1 MRFRNAKKT
10 DFPQVLYLAQ
20 KLELD
25 YSGMEADDFLVAE
38 DSRKIVG
45 ICALKKYEDC
55 LELCSLGVDENYRRC
70 GLGKK
75 LVLGALKKAKS
86 EVYLATI
93 IPEFFEKFGFKKST
107 QIPLS
112 MVKKSEW
119 CEGCKKELCTI
130 MVKKSK

>member
-1 MRFRNAKKT
+1 MRIRNATKA
-10 DFPQVLYLAQ
+10 DFAQILNLAK

-25 YSGMEADDFLVAE
+25 YSGMEAEDFLVAE

-45 ICALKKYEDC
+45 ICALKKHKDC
-55 LELCSLGVDENYRRC
+55 IELCSLGVDENYRKR

-75 LVLGALKKAKS
+75 LVLGVLKKAKG

-93 IPEFFEKFGFKKST
+93 IPEFFERFGFEKSA

-112 MVKKSEW
+112 MIKKSEW
-119 CEGCKKELCTI
+119 CQGCKKELCTI
-130 MVKKSK
+130 MVKKAK

>member
-1 MRFRNAKKT
+1 MRFRNAKKA
-10 DFPQVLYLAQ
+10 DFPQVLYLAK

-38 DSRKIVG
+38 DSRKTVG
-45 ICALKKYEDC
+45 ICALKKHKDC
-55 LELCSLGVDENYRRC
+55 IELCSLGVDENYRKR

-75 LVLGALKKAKS
+75 LVLGVLKKAKR
-86 EVYLATI
+86 EIHLATI
-93 IPEFFEKFGFKKST
+93 IPQFFEKFGFEKSS

-119 CEGCKKELCTI
+119 CLGCKKDLCTI
-130 MVKKSK
+130 MVRKAK

>member
-1 MRFRNAKKT
+1 MRIRNAKKA
-10 DFPQVLYLAQ
+10 DSPQILNLAK

-45 ICALKKYEDC
+45 ICALKKHKDC
-55 LELCSLGVDENYRRC
+55 LELCSLGVDENHRKR

-75 LVLGALKKAKS
+75 LVLGVLKKAKS

-93 IPEFFEKFGFKKST
+93 IPELFEKFGFEKST

-112 MVKKSEW
+112 MVKKSDW
-119 CEGCKKELCTI
+119 CQGCKKELCTI
-130 MVKKSK
+130 MVKKPK

>member
-1 MRFRNAKKT
+1 MRFRNAKKA
-10 DFPQVLYLAQ
+10 DSPQILNLAK

-25 YSGMEADDFLVAE
+25 YSGMEADAFLVAE

-45 ICALKKYEDC
+45 ICALKKHKDC
-55 LELCSLGVDENYRRC
+55 LELCSLGVDENYRKR

-75 LVLGALKKAKS
+75 LVLGVLKKAKS

-93 IPEFFEKFGFKKST
+93 IPELFEKFSFEKST

-112 MVKKSEW
+112 MVKKSDW
-119 CEGCKKELCTI
+119 CQGCKKELCTI
-130 MVKKSK
+130 MVKKPK

>member
-1 MRFRNAKKT
+1 MRLRNATKT
-10 DFPQVLYLAQ
+10 DSPQILDLAK

-38 DSRKIVG
+38 ESRKIVG
-45 ICALKKYEDC
+45 ICALKKHKDC
-55 LELCSLGVDENYRRC
+55 LELCSLGVDENYRKL

-75 LVLGALKKAKS
+75 LVLGVLKKAKG

-93 IPEFFEKFGFKKST
+93 IPDFFEKFGFKKST

-112 MVKKSEW
+112 MVKKSDW
-119 CEGCKKELCTI
+119 CQGCKKELCTV
-130 MVKKSK
+130 MVKKPK

>member
-1 MRFRNAKKT
+1 MRFRNAKKA
-10 DFPQVLYLAQ
+10 DSPQILNLAK

-38 DSRKIVG
+38 DSRKIFG
-45 ICALKKYEDC
+45 ICALKKHKDC
-55 LELCSLGVDENYRRC
+55 FELCSLGVDENYRKR

-75 LVLGALKKAKS
+75 LILGVLKKAKS

-93 IPEFFEKFGFKKST
+93 IPEFFEKFGFEKSA

-112 MVKKSEW
+112 MVKKSDW
-119 CEGCKKELCTI
+119 CQGCKKELCTI
-130 MVKKSK
+130 MVKKPE

>member
-1 MRFRNAKKT
+1 MRFRNARKT
-10 DFPQVLYLAQ
+10 ESRQILKLAK

-25 YSGMEADDFLVAE
+25 YSGMDADDFLVAE

-45 ICALKKYEDC
+45 ICGLRKHEDC
-55 LELCSLGVDENYRRC
+55 LELCSLGVDEGYRKR

-75 LVLGALKKAKS
+75 LVVGVLKKARG

-93 IPEFFEKFGFKKST
+93 MPDFFRKFGFEKSP

-112 MVKKSEW
+112 MIKKSDW
-119 CEGCKKELCTI
+119 CQGCNKELCTI
-130 MVKKSK
+130 MVKKAK

>member
-1 MRFRNAKKT
+1 MRFRNAKKA
-10 DFPQVLYLAQ
+10 DFPQILNLAK

-25 YSGMEADDFLVAE
+25 YSGMEEDDFLVAE
-38 DSRKIVG
+38 DSIKIVG
-45 ICALKKYEDC
+45 ICALKKHKDC
-55 LELCSLGVDENYRRC
+55 LELCSLGVDENYRKR

-75 LVLGALKKAKS
+75 LVLGALKKAKG
-86 EVYLATI
+86 EVYLGTI
-93 IPEFFEKFGFKKST
+93 IPEFFEKFGFKKSI

>member
-1 MRFRNAKKT
+1 MRLRNATKT
-10 DFPQVLYLAQ
+10 DSPQILDLAK

-38 DSRKIVG
+38 EKGKIVG
-45 ICALKKYEDC
+45 ICALKKHKDC
-55 LELCSLGVDENYRRC
+55 LELCSLGVDENYRKL

-75 LVLGALKKAKS
+75 LVFGVLKKAKG

-93 IPEFFEKFGFKKST
+93 IPEFFEKFGFEKSP

-112 MVKKSEW
+112 MVKKSDW
-119 CEGCKKELCTI
+119 CQGCKKELCTI